1 MSILIAYATVEGQT
15 EKIARFVETRIK
27 ENGERVTVYAT
38 SQEPGEIAVEDFDKV
53 ILAASVHERRHPADF
68 EVFLT
73 ANRDQLDR
81 RKTLLLS
88 VSLSAA
94 FPEGLEEAQDYV
106 DEIKMRTELDPD
118 VEVLVAG
125 AVRKKRYDYYATQVL
140 RHVVLRGRNFDPNV
154 QEHEFTDWDSL
165 GDTVDAFVAE
175 PTSSATIRG

>member
-1 MSILIAYATVEGQT
+1 MSILIAYATIEGQT
-15 EKIARFVETRIK
+15 EKIARFLEARIK
-27 ENGERVTVYAT
+27 ERGTPVTVYAT
-38 SQEPGEIAVEDFDKV
+38 SQVPDEINLEDYDKV

-73 ANRDQLDR
+73 VNRDQLNR

-106 DEIKMRTELDPD
+106 DEMKMRTELDPD
-118 VEVLVAG
+118 SEMLVAG

-140 RHVVLRGRNFDPNV
+140 QHVVLRGRDFDPTV
-154 QEHEFTDWDSL
+154 QEHEFTDWDGLAS
-165 GDTVDAFVAE
+165 TVDAFV
-175 PTSSATIRG
+175 R